1 MGGIRGKVK
10 TIIMDK
16 APSADSLRM
25 QSNLGFQ
32 SGGYTSLTEALN
44 AEFEI
49 TLTEAEVEA
58 QATVNDVVLLVESK
72 VPNP

>member
-1 MGGIRGKVK
+1 MSDIRGRVK

-25 QSNLGFQ
+25 QADMGFQ
-32 SGGYTSLTEALN
+32 SGGYTSLTDALN
-44 AEFEI
+44 AEFSI
-49 TLTEAEVEA
+49 SLTDAEVEA
-58 QATVNDVVLLVESK
+58 QSTVNDVVLLVESK